1 MKEKDQGKKRKL
13 SMSRDYLEAFITAVI
28 LALIFQA
35 FIIQTSKIPTGS
47 MLDTIQ
53 KGDRIFFLRFI
64 YWDGPSP
71 LYHRE
76 LKRQEIVVF
85 KFPEDPTKDFI
96 KRLIGLPGDHIM
108 VKDNKVYVNGN
119 MLDEPYVIHSNP
131 VNRITAQLSDINE
144 FVVPEDHIFVL
155 GDNRDNSYDS
165 RFWGFV
171 PFAYIKGR
179 GLLTYWSYDYEKGR
193 VNWDKFL
200 RRLK

>member
-1 MKEKDQGKKRKL
+1 MKKKEEDSKRKL
-13 SMSRDYLEAFITAVI
+13 SLFRDYLEAFITAII

-53 KGDRIFFLRFI
+53 MGDRIFFLRFI

-71 LYHRE
+71 LYHRDLE
-76 LKRQEIVVF
+76 RQEIVVF

-96 KRLIGLPGDHIM
+96 KRLIGLPGDTIEIRNNQ
-108 VKDNKVYVNGN
+108 VIVNGKT
-119 MLDEPYVIHSNP
+119 LDEPYIIYSNP
-131 VNRITAQLSDINE
+131 INRYASNTSNIPK
-144 FVVPEDHIFVL
+144 FKVPENHIYVL

-165 RFWGFV
+165 RYWGFV
-171 PFAYIKGR
+171 PMDYLKGR
-179 GLLTYWSYDYEKGR
+179 GLLTYWSYDYESGS
-193 VNWDKFL
+193 VNWDRFL